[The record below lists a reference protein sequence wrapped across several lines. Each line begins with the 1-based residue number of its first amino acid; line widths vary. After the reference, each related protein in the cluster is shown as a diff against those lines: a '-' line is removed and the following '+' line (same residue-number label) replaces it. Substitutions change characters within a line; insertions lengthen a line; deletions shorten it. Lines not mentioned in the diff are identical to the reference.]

1 MSEAVT
7 GKPQLEMVAA
17 AASGACPTIPAG
29 LLMAKYVPGCM
40 TQAATTAMI
49 ATMDSHAMAPYPT
62 MRVSVSREISLGVVP
77 LAISE

>member
-1 MSEAVT
+1 
-7 GKPQLEMVAA
+7 
-17 AASGACPTIPAG
+17 
-29 LLMAKYVPGCM
+29 
-40 TQAATTAMI
+40 MI